1 MTGPILVM
9 TVATETPKR
18 AWRSWLKVGA
28 AVVVVLAISGYLM
41 RNLVLGTPVDVYAVG
56 VSDLQQTVVASGR
69 VMTPQRV
76 TVAAEET
83 GRVVRIPVKEGQR
96 VIRGDLLIELDARD
110 ERASLAQSRA
120 SLGQEQARLRQL
132 REVDLP
138 GATQDLR
145 KAEADAAQAER
156 QLVRV
161 RELKT
166 QGFVGQAQLDDA
178 SRNRDVAASAVSSAR
193 LMVQTHRPSGSDAAL
208 AGAAVAQARANTD
221 MAQVRLDHDSILSP
235 ADGALIARSVE
246 VGDIVQAGKELMVL
260 AADGET
266 QIVVQVDEK
275 NLGKLKLG
283 QAALGSADAF
293 PTQRFE
299 AIVSFINPGVD
310 AARGSVEI
318 RLTVP
323 KPPAYLRQDMTVS
336 VDIATA
342 RRSKV
347 LVVPAGAVRG
357 IGAEKTWV
365 MAVRSRHTVRVPID
379 VGLTGDSRSEVL
391 RGVAD
396 GEFVVPATAATV
408 LVGQKVRSHVI
419 ASP

>member
-1 MTGPILVM
+1 MS
-9 TVATETPKR
+9 TETPKP
-18 AWRSWLKVGA
+18 AWRNWLKIGMA
-28 AVVVVLAISGYLM
+28 IAVVAAATGYLL
-41 RNLVLGTPVDVYAVG
+41 RNRVLGLPVEVYATS

-69 VMTPQRV
+69 VMTPQRI

-83 GRVVRIPVKEGQR
+83 GRVNQIPVREGQR
-96 VIRGDLLIELDARD
+96 VTRGQLLIALDASD

-120 SLGQEQARLRQL
+120 SLGQEQAKLRQL

-138 GATQDLR
+138 GATQDLL
-145 KAEADAAQAER
+145 KAEADAAQADR
-156 QLVRV
+156 QLIRV
-161 RELKT
+161 RDLKA

-178 SRNRDVAASAVSSAR
+178 SRNRDVAASAVRSAR

-208 AGAAVAQARANTD
+208 ASAAVAQARANAA

-235 ADGALIARSVE
+235 ADGTLIARSVE

-275 NLGKLKLG
+275 NLGKLAVG
-283 QAALGSADAF
+283 QVALGSADAF
-293 PTQRFE
+293 PLRRFD
-299 AIVSFINPGVD
+299 AVVSYINPGVD

-342 RRSKV
+342 RRSQV

-365 MAVRSRHTVRVPID
+365 MAVRDQHTVRVPID
-379 VGLTGDSRSEVL
+379 VGLSGDSRVEVTAGL
-391 RGVAD
+391 TKAD
-396 GEFVVPATAATV
+396 VVVPATAATV
-408 LVGQKVRSHVI
+408 LIGQKVRSRVI

>member
-1 MTGPILVM
+1 MVGPILVT

-28 AVVVVLAISGYLM
+28 AVVLVLALAAYLL
-41 RNLVLGTPVDVYAVG
+41 RNRVLGAPVDVYAVT

-83 GRVVRIPVKEGQR
+83 GRVIRIPVKEGQR
-96 VIRGDLLIELDARD
+96 VTRGDLLIELDARD

-235 ADGALIARSVE
+235 ANGSLIARSVE

-266 QIVVQVDEK
+266 QIVVEVDEK
-275 NLGKLKLG
+275 NLGKLAVG

-293 PTQRFE
+293 PAERFE

-342 RRSKV
+342 RRSQV

-365 MAVRSRHTVRVPID
+365 MAVRAQHTARVPID

-391 RGVAD
+391 RGLAIGDV
-396 GEFVVPATAATV
+396 VVPATAATV
-408 LVGQKVRSHVI
+408 LVGQKVRPQVI
-419 ASP
+419 DSP

>member
-1 MTGPILVM
+1 MSGPGRTSNVS
-9 TVATETPKR
+9 TETPKP
-18 AWRSWLKVGA
+18 AWRNWLKIGLA
-28 AVVVVLAISGYLM
+28 IVVVAAATGYLL
-41 RNLVLGTPVDVYAVG
+41 RNRVLGLPVEVYAAR

-69 VMTPQRV
+69 VMTPQRI

-83 GRVVRIPVKEGQR
+83 GRVNQIPVREGQR
-96 VIRGDLLIELDARD
+96 VTRGQLLIALDASD

-120 SLGQEQARLRQL
+120 SLGQEQAKLRQL

-138 GATQDLR
+138 GATQDLL
-145 KAEADAAQAER
+145 KAEADAAQADR
-156 QLVRV
+156 QLIRV
-161 RELKT
+161 RDLKA

-178 SRNRDVAASAVSSAR
+178 SRNRDVAASAVRSAR

-208 AGAAVAQARANTD
+208 ASAAVAQARANAA

-235 ADGALIARSVE
+235 ADGTLIARSVE

-275 NLGKLKLG
+275 NLGKLAVG
-283 QAALGSADAF
+283 QVALGSADAF
-293 PTQRFE
+293 PLQRFD
-299 AIVSFINPGVD
+299 AVVSYINPGID

-342 RRSKV
+342 RRSQV
-347 LVVPAGAVRG
+347 LVVPVAAVRG

-365 MAVRSRHTVRVPID
+365 MAVRDQHTVRVPIE
-379 VGLTGDSRSEVL
+379 VGLSGDSRVEITAGL
-391 RGVAD
+391 TRAD
-396 GEFVVPATAATV
+396 VVVPATAATV
-408 LVGQKVRSHVI
+408 LIGQKVRSRVI